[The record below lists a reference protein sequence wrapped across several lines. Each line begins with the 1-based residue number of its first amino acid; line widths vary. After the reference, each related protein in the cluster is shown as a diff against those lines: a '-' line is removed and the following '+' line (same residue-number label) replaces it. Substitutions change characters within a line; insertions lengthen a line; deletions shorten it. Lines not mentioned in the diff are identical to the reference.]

1 MTGAA
6 GNGTKGPPS
15 KTSSER
21 EAMIDGRT
29 SGAGRGA
36 ALGIVTLL
44 AATSVAGYFLLVPDS
59 FDTSGPATSQ
69 TVEMQDRETVAGVDT
84 AMPQPQAAPQTVDA
98 PDQSPWQPVVMA
110 PPADD
115 GGAADRAR
123 IAELERDLEAL
134 RASQEDDPT
143 LQEALQSVR
152 DEMQALFDRERA
164 EAEERHRLEL
174 AAMAGNLSPGQAGMS
189 DEERDARARLE
200 EERQRRAA
208 IAEAQIMS
216 DGIVLDASGAKAG
229 GGSQGRAAPAGPGG
243 GGGRALSSN
252 EEFIQDASAQS
263 HETVRAT
270 RIAAPNRTIV
280 QGTTLNAVLETAI
293 STELPGGIRAIVTDD
308 VMSYDGLNALLP
320 RGTRLIGSYNSDVSV
335 VQGRVQIAWNRAV
348 TPEGVSVELGGYGAD
363 ALGMSG
369 QAGTVDTRFRQ
380 RFGSAAL
387 ISLMGAGPDVIIDR
401 DTGGQTSDAVQ
412 DVGDDLSTATQGVMA
427 DYLQAGPVIFIDQGT
442 TMTVFV
448 NRDLVL

>member
-1 MTGAA
+1 MTGAVE
-6 GNGTKGPPS
+6 NGTKGPPS

-36 ALGIVTLL
+36 ALGILALL
-44 AATSVAGYFLLVPDS
+44 AATGVAGYFLLVPDS
-59 FDTSGPATSQ
+59 SDTSGPATSQ
-69 TVEMQDRETVAGVDT
+69 TVEMQDRETAAGVDT
-84 AMPQPQAAPQTVDA
+84 AMPQPQATPQTVDA
-98 PDQSPWQPVVMA
+98 PGQNPWQPVVMA
-110 PPADD
+110 APADD

-123 IAELERDLEAL
+123 IAELERDLAAL

-174 AAMAGNLSPGQAGMS
+174 AAMAGNLSPGQAGTS

-243 GGGRALSSN
+243 GRTLSSN
-252 EEFIQDASAQS
+252 EQFIQDTSAQS
-263 HETVRAT
+263 YETVRAT
-270 RIAAPNRTIV
+270 RIAAPDRTIV

-293 STELPGGIRAIVTDD
+293 STELPGVIRAVVTDD

-427 DYLQAGPVIFIDQGT
+427 DYLQAGPVIYINQGT